1 MTSGA
6 PPVIRDA
13 RGAPDIGDAV
23 PALWLVLLPALLAP
37 VAVFAAFALAAA
49 SPGLGR
55 FALPL
60 CATLAIYPVFAKF
73 VARGRKGAAVIAA
86 LLWAASFSAA
96 LITHTARDPDAAGP
110 VVLMGP
116 PYREEMFDF
125 IATGSG
131 RESDPGR
138 FVPQH
143 LLHACVFSVV
153 TLLSGGLL
161 GLAMGA
167 VLVGYMSYYV
177 GALASGPHPLEAGL
191 LGWPPWAIV
200 RVVAFVLLGAVLSR
214 PLLQRLQGRRTGLMP
229 DRSDRRTLSIALAL
243 LLFDIILKAAFAPM
257 WSTLLRPC
265 LP

>member
-1 MTSGA
+1 MTGAAAPEIREA
-6 PPVIRDA
+6 PPRWPIV
-13 RGAPDIGDAV
+13 
-23 PALWLVLLPALLAP
+23 LPALLAP
-37 VAVFAAFALAAA
+37 VAVFAAFALAGA
-49 SPGLGR
+49 STALGR
-55 FALPL
+55 IALPVF
-60 CATLAIYPVFAKF
+60 ATLAVYPVFAKH
-73 VARGRKGAAVIAA
+73 VSAGRKGTAVAAA
-86 LLWAASFSAA
+86 LLWAASFSIS

-116 PYREEMFDF
+116 PYRAEMFEF

-143 LLHACVFSVV
+143 LLHTGVFAVV
-153 TLLSGGLL
+153 TLLTGGLA

-214 PLLQRLQGRRTGLMP
+214 PLLLRLKGQRTRLWP

-243 LLFDIILKAAFAPM
+243 LLFDIILKATFAPL

-265 LP
+265 LPE